1 MAHNRVCIT
10 GIGVMS
16 PLGDSVEELNENLF
30 AGRSSISVTNVM
42 DFSVPAARHTGN
54 DTGDLGLCDVVG
66 APRTVRMA
74 VAAARRA
81 LHHAGLVN
89 HVFDRKRAGVFVGVG
104 NAPIDVVFDNFS
116 ALHNTGRVGPMT
128 LLRALPSG
136 PASFVAIDQ
145 NFQGACHCYTTACAS
160 GMMAISQASHQIASG
175 RVDIAIAGGS
185 DAPLDW
191 GTVAAWK
198 ALRVLAPI
206 DAADASR
213 SCRPF
218 ASKRGGVVLGEG
230 AAMFILESEASARA
244 RGANILA
251 IIAGTGE
258 SCDAHHITKP
268 EVDGQLCCMSEALVS
283 ADLQPA
289 DVDLVVAHGT
299 GTIVG
304 DIVETKS
311 LRELLKKHADNIMVV
326 ANKALIGHTL
336 GAAGA
341 FNLCSAI
348 MAVHND
354 KISGTYH
361 LDEVDENCNLNYLA
375 NSSLSTGNI
384 NNVLVNT
391 FGFGGINACLLV
403 SRFQ

>member
-1 MAHNRVCIT
+1 
-10 GIGVMS
+10 MS
-16 PLGDSVEELNENLF
+16 PLGDSVEELNQNLF
-30 AGRSSISVTNVM
+30 AGRSSVAVVNIMDFAIPAASYEGSVT
-42 DFSVPAARHTGN
+42 G
-54 DTGDLGLCDVVG
+54 GLGLCDVVG
-66 APRTVRMA
+66 ATRTVRMA
-74 VAAARRA
+74 VAGARRA
-81 LHHAGLVN
+81 MGHAGLVD
-89 HVFDRKRAGVFVGVG
+89 HVFDRGRAGVFVGVG
-104 NAPIDVVFDNFS
+104 NAPIDVVFDNFRT
-116 ALHNTGRVGPMT
+116 LHDTGRVGPMT

-160 GMMAISQASHQIASG
+160 GMMAISQAFYQIGSG
-175 RVDIAIAGGS
+175 RLDIAIAGGA

-198 ALRVLAPI
+198 ALRVLAPT

-230 AAMFILESEASARA
+230 AAMFVLESEASARA
-244 RGANILA
+244 RGATILA
-251 IIAGTGE
+251 VIAGVGE

-268 EVDGQLCCMSEALVS
+268 DLDGQLRCMSETLVN
-283 ADLQPA
+283 ADLEPT
-289 DVDLVVAHGT
+289 DVDLVIAHGT

-304 DIVETKS
+304 DVVETKS
-311 LRELLKKHADNIMVV
+311 LRVLLNSHADNIMVV
-326 ANKALIGHTL
+326 GNKSLIGHTL

-348 MAVHND
+348 MAVYYD
-354 KISGTYH
+354 KVSGTYH
-361 LDEVDENCNLNYLA
+361 LDANDENCNLNYLP
-375 NSSLSTGNI
+375 NSSISTGAI
-384 NNVLVNT
+384 GNVLVNT
-391 FGFGGINACLLV
+391 FGFGGINSCLLV